1 MPRPHP
7 LYKPGSYY
15 YFYNRSCSSRSPI
28 FHHPADFLAT
38 LTKIQEVVHDLDLSM
53 IAYCLM
59 PNHYHFLVRQNG
71 VSKAGL
77 LPQLVFAD
85 SAMPYNRHYQPS
97 DAIFEGS
104 DKVKKIRQQNYLLH
118 LCRYIHANPVKEK
131 LILQLED
138 WPYSNYLEWIGKRN
152 ELLVDPLFVQQY
164 FGPAAEYR
172 AFVMQYIQTSMLPTR
187 IELFLQD
194 LGV

>member
-15 YFYNRSCSSRSPI
+15 YFYNRGPSSRLPV
-28 FHHPADFLAT
+28 FHRSADFLAT
-38 LTKIQEVVHDLDLSM
+38 LTRVKEVVRELDLSM

-59 PNHYHFLVRQNG
+59 PTHYHFLVRQNG

-77 LPQLVFAD
+77 LPQLVFAN
-85 SAMPYNRHYQPS
+85 STMPYNRHCQQS
-97 DAIFEGS
+97 DMIFEDS

-131 LILQLED
+131 LVLQLED

-164 FGPAAEYR
+164 FGPAEEYR
-172 AFVMQYIQTSMLPTR
+172 AFVMQYIQTSTLPTR
-187 IELFLQD
+187 IEQFLKD